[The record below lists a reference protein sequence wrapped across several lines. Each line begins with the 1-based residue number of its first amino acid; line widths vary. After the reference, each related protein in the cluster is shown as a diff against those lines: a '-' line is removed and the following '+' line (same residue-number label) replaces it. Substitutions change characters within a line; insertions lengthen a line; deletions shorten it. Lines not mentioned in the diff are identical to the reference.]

1 VEEAQNNTI
10 DLPIDVA
17 RELVSAFG
25 YGSDG

>member
-10 DLPIDVA
+10 DLPIDVV

-25 YGSDG
+25 YGSND